1 MLSRLVQGSQT
12 LDRFDPETLLLL
24 LLLRCIVDSL
34 REQIRDILDRSH
46 ENYLFFR
53 KSETRQLVS
62 NVKSREPLTD
72 VRSSSDRRGGMRNI
86 TTLNYPLSPRI
97 AFGIADFPP
106 WTFKFHLPTHY
117 VTRSTNSWNHLIAS
131 ASRRPSVPPPEKLTP
146 HYQQQVEQST
156 SHFPALPSSVFI
168 HGSKG
173 PQGWERS
180 FSSAVTTTWR
190 RRSRGRCRVRH
201 LTPSL
206 LALADRLRIDS
217 SRSPAR
223 IFAEK
228 SFTQWHKGGERRKG
242 ERKKRHSRRVLRSRG
257 GGDARALP

>member
-1 MLSRLVQGSQT
+1 MIRKKRESLFEFSSKNIDLSIYYRHKIQTFKQIDGTITRRILKIYHSISSNPRMLSRLVQGSQT

-173 PQGWERS
+173 PQG
-180 FSSAVTTTWR
+180 
-190 RRSRGRCRVRH
+190 
-201 LTPSL
+201 
-206 LALADRLRIDS
+206 
-217 SRSPAR
+217 
-223 IFAEK
+223 
-228 SFTQWHKGGERRKG
+228 
-242 ERKKRHSRRVLRSRG
+242 
-257 GGDARALP
+257 

>member
-1 MLSRLVQGSQT
+1 MIRKKRESLFEFSSKNIDLSIYYRHKIQT
-12 LDRFDPETLLLL
+12 FKQIDGTITRRILKISFDFIQSTNVVETRPRIPNTGPIRSRTLLLL

-173 PQGWERS
+173 PQG
-180 FSSAVTTTWR
+180 
-190 RRSRGRCRVRH
+190 
-201 LTPSL
+201 
-206 LALADRLRIDS
+206 
-217 SRSPAR
+217 
-223 IFAEK
+223 
-228 SFTQWHKGGERRKG
+228 
-242 ERKKRHSRRVLRSRG
+242 
-257 GGDARALP
+257 

>member
-1 MLSRLVQGSQT
+1 MMIRKKRESLFEFSSKNIDLSIYYRHKIQTFKQIDGTITRRILKIYHSISSNPRMLSRLQGSQT

-97 AFGIADFPP
+97 
-106 WTFKFHLPTHY
+106 
-117 VTRSTNSWNHLIAS
+117 
-131 ASRRPSVPPPEKLTP
+131 
-146 HYQQQVEQST
+146 T
-156 SHFPALPSSVFI
+156 SQI
-168 HGSKG
+168 
-173 PQGWERS
+173 
-180 FSSAVTTTWR
+180 
-190 RRSRGRCRVRH
+190 
-201 LTPSL
+201 SL
-206 LALADRLRIDS
+206 LGHLNSTCPLI
-217 SRSPAR
+217 
-223 IFAEK
+223 
-228 SFTQWHKGGERRKG
+228 T
-242 ERKKRHSRRVLRSRG
+242 
-257 GGDARALP
+257 